1 MAAESRLLPLALA
14 SALVAAPAPAQ
25 DLAACLDCHGENRPD
40 PTVPSLGGQPQLF
53 LLYQLF
59 YFREGQRR
67 SEPMTSLMA
76 GLPDVELQALAAALS
91 AFPPPQPATGA
102 DPTLYAKGAEIAA
115 ARRCGTCHLP
125 DYSGR
130 EQMPRLA
137 GQQEAYLR
145 KALADYRSGA
155 RVGTQATMAEALAGL
170 DEAHLEALAHYFA
183 HFSG

>member
-1 MAAESRLLPLALA
+1 MRLPSLALA
-14 SALVAAPAPAQ
+14 SALLAAPAPAQ
-25 DLAACLDCHGENRPD
+25 DLAACLDCHGEGRPD
-40 PTVPSLGGQPQLF
+40 PAVPSLGGQPELF

-67 SEPMTSLMA
+67 SEPMTSLIA
-76 GLPDVELQALAAALS
+76 GRTDAELQALAAGLVAL
-91 AFPPPQPATGA
+91 PPPEPATGA
-102 DPTLYAKGAEIAA
+102 DPARYAKGAEVAA

-137 GQQEAYLR
+137 GQEEAYLQ

-155 RVGTQATMAEALAGL
+155 RVGTQAAMAEALAGL
-170 DEAHLEALAHYFA
+170 DEADFEAIAHYLAHFP
-183 HFSG
+183 S